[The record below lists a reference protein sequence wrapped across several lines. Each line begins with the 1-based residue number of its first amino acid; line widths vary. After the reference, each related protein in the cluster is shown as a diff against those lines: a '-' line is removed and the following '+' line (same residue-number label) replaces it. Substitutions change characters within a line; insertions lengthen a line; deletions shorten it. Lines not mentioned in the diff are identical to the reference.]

1 MTSGDR
7 PWRRVVAL
15 SSVQLLVAL
24 EFSIANVALPAI
36 GQDFRVSAQGL
47 QWVLSGY
54 ALAYGSLL
62 LCAGRFADVLGP
74 RRLLLW
80 GLGAFTLA
88 SLAAA
93 GAPGFAAL
101 VALRIAQ
108 GAAAAFAT
116 PAALALITSLPSP
129 RDRALALGWWGAG
142 ASLGFACG
150 AVLGGVITE
159 ALGWPAIFAAC
170 ALLAATALLMVT
182 RWVPEHRAGAG
193 TGRPD
198 TASALL
204 LAACVVAATAAL
216 SPESV
221 GGWPVTTLILAAGT
235 ACALALRARLNG
247 GRPHDRRARDGREPV
262 EPLIPPGLLA
272 RPPVRLANL
281 AGAWAPAAGGS
292 MVFFVTVLMQGPLGW
307 SQSATGLMLLPDA
320 AAAALGARVAGPLH
334 ARLGA
339 VRAYG
344 CGLGAVAAGM
354 AVLALTPLGAG
365 AWGFVVVGSCLT
377 GFGLVLVG
385 VVSAV
390 AAAAVLRPDEHGVSG
405 GLLVTTQQ
413 FGVAFGLAALLLAGG
428 LAPGEALSL
437 SGLRLSLLGGAVLA
451 LAGCV
456 LLPLLA
462 GAGRAASALRTR

>member
-7 PWRRVVAL
+7 PWRRVLAL
-15 SSVQLLVAL
+15 CSVQLLVAL
-24 EFSIANVALPAI
+24 EFSIATVALPGI
-36 GQDFRVSAQGL
+36 GQEFRASAQGL

-62 LCAGRFADVLGP
+62 LCAGRYADVLGP

-93 GAPGFAAL
+93 GAPGLGPL
-101 VALRIAQ
+101 VALRIVQ

-116 PAALALITSLPSP
+116 PAALALITSLPAP

-159 ALGWPAIFAAC
+159 ALGWPAIFGAC
-170 ALLAATALLMVT
+170 AVLAGATLLMVA
-182 RWVPEHRAGAG
+182 RWVPEHRAGGGA
-193 TGRPD
+193 GRPD
-198 TASALL
+198 PASALL
-204 LAACVVAATAAL
+204 LGGCVVAVTAAL
-216 SPESV
+216 SPDAV
-221 GGWPVTTLILAAGT
+221 PGWWDTPLILAAGT
-235 ACALALRARLNG
+235 VCALALRARTR
-247 GRPHDRRARDGREPV
+247 GRRGSAD
-262 EPLIPPGLLA
+262 PLVPPGLLA

-344 CGLGAVAAGM
+344 CGLTAVAAGM
-354 AVLALTPLGAG
+354 AVLALTPLGPA
-365 AWGFVVVGSCLT
+365 AWVFVVVGSCLT

-390 AAAAVLRPDEHGVSG
+390 AAAAALRPDEHGVSG

-413 FGVAFGLAALLLAGG
+413 SGVACGLAVLLLAGG
-428 LAPGEALSL
+428 LAPGDALSPT
-437 SGLRLSLLGGAVLA
+437 GLRLSLLGGAVLA
-451 LAGCV
+451 LAGCLV
-456 LLPLLA
+456 LPLA
-462 GAGRAASALRTR
+462 ARAGRARRHGRDGREEAALRTG